1 LTNIINQIS
10 DNITY
15 KTADRNH
22 IDQPT
27 AIQMIKNFYR
37 NRFAEYNP
45 FYFDLG
51 FQFDMNSWIP
61 IKLIKDISDY
71 EKKRIKDIDIDII
84 AGDENS
90 AEQTE
95 LFRLIADE
103 LAETHLVIITGID
116 NRKAANYNIDCRYS
130 RCR

>member
-1 LTNIINQIS
+1 
-10 DNITY
+10 
-15 KTADRNH
+15 
-22 IDQPT
+22 
-27 AIQMIKNFYR
+27 MIKRTYQKEFKK
-37 NRFAEYNP
+37 YNP
-45 FYFDLG
+45 FNVDLG

-71 EKKRIKDIDIDII
+71 EKKRTKDSNIDII
-84 AGDENS
+84 AGDEND

-95 LFRLIADE
+95 LLRLIADE